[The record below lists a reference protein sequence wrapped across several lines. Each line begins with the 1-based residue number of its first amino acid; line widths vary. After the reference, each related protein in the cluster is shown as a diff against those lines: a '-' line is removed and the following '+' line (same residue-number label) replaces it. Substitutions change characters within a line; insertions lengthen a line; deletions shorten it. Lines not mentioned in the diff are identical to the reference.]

1 MLFEQN
7 IASNVTRN
15 QKYKHL
21 TNLNIAK
28 ERPSTPKHLEQ
39 LLAPYRNF
47 LNLKKQEFF
56 DFHEMSEGGERKKKE
71 EESSLQIRLKQLRRI
86 KVYNFS
92 STAA

>member
-28 ERPSTPKHLEQ
+28 ERPSTPKNAQARPSTIIGTIQKLSK
-39 LLAPYRNF
+39 
-47 LNLKKQEFF
+47 LKKPEFF
-56 DFHEMSEGGERKKKE
+56 DFHEMSDGERRRRKKKKAVFRFA
-71 EESSLQIRLKQLRRI
+71 S
-86 KVYNFS
+86 NN
-92 STAA
+92 

>member
-56 DFHEMSEGGERKKKE
+56 DFHEMSDGGGERRRKKKKAVFRFA
-71 EESSLQIRLKQLRRI
+71 S
-86 KVYNFS
+86 NN
-92 STAA
+92 

>member
-21 TNLNIAK
+21 TNSNIAK
-28 ERPSTPKHLEQ
+28 ERPSTPKHAQAQ

-56 DFHEMSEGGERKKKE
+56 DFHEMSDGGERRKKKKAVFRFA
-71 EESSLQIRLKQLRRI
+71 S
-86 KVYNFS
+86 NN
-92 STAA
+92 

>member
-28 ERPSTPKHLEQ
+28 EHPSVPKRAQAQ
-39 LLAPYRNF
+39 LLVPYRNF

-56 DFHEMSEGGERKKKE
+56 DFHEMSDGERQKKKAVFRFA
-71 EESSLQIRLKQLRRI
+71 S
-86 KVYNFS
+86 NN
-92 STAA
+92 

>member
-1 MLFEQN
+1 MIVVKKFQMLFEQN

-47 LNLKKQEFF
+47 LNLKKQKFF
-56 DFHEMSEGGERKKKE
+56 DFHEMSDGERKKKE
-71 EESSLQIRLKQLRRI
+71 EESSL
-86 KVYNFS
+86 
-92 STAA
+92 

>member
-28 ERPSTPKHLEQ
+28 ERPSTPEHAQAPPKTPKHAQAQYWHHIET
-39 LLAPYRNF
+39 F
-47 LNLKKQEFF
+47 
-56 DFHEMSEGGERKKKE
+56 
-71 EESSLQIRLKQLRRI
+71 
-86 KVYNFS
+86 
-92 STAA
+92 